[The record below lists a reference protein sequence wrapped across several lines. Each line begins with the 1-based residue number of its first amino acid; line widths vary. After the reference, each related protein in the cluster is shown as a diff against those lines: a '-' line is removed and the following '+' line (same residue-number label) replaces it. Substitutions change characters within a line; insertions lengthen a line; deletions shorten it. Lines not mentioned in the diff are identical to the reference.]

1 MSKKYFQVAIPAIN
15 GIISI
20 KNFNEQQITKFTKE
34 LRTIIE
40 KSNGPSLDLGEY
52 KLKVITK
59 LVVNSVS
66 LLKEIEEE
74 LIESSVDDIIELAEV
89 KDEVLSSIYIAVIS
103 AYPSFSFEFICWNN
117 NSSLFQ
123 ESGML
128 EYLEKLYGSRDT
140 KNTPKEA
147 VEPKTDKKTKKIS
160 LSGVYDLPSLV
171 KAEDYFR
178 KNLVGQDEAIDKVL
192 NAIKLII
199 SGLANSSSLFFIGP
213 TGVGKTKLARLVGE
227 KYSGNFFKINCAEYA
242 NSHEYAK
249 LVGSPPGYI
258 GHNENS
264 ILSQKAEISNK
275 WTFLFDEIEKAH
287 EQFYEFLLALLDDGR
302 ITDNM
307 GKDLDFSK
315 SLFLFSSNKGLHE
328 LKIGRKR
335 VGFSKELIQ
344 YETSKDELLEQV
356 KDSFSPEFL
365 GRLDHFVFFN
375 KLNEEQL
382 RQVVKIELESF
393 PIKRTKE
400 LVTWILDNSNHEEY
414 GARNINKFIKNNVAI
429 QIADALLNKIVPIS
443 GKLYSSRINNLKLEI
458 TSTKKYKN
466 EHHKKEMAGMG
477 SSKSES

>member
-1 MSKKYFQVAIPAIN
+1 MSKKYFQVAIPTIN

-20 KNFNEQQITKFTKE
+20 KNFTEEQITKFSKE

-40 KSNGPSLDLGEY
+40 KSKGPSIDLGEY
-52 KLKVITK
+52 KLRVISK
-59 LVVNSVS
+59 LVVNSES

-74 LIESSVDDIIELAEV
+74 LKDSSVDDIIELAEV
-89 KDEVLSSIYIAVIS
+89 KDEVISSIYVAVVS
-103 AYPSFSFEFICWNN
+103 AYPSFSYEFICWNN
-117 NSSLFQ
+117 NSNLFQ
-123 ESGML
+123 DSGMQD
-128 EYLEKLYGSRDT
+128 YLEKLYGD
-140 KNTPKEA
+140 KEA
-147 VEPKTDKKTKKIS
+147 KSTPETLIKPKPDKKTKKAN
-160 LSGVYDLPSLV
+160 LPGVYDLPSLN

-192 NAIKLII
+192 NAMKLVI

-264 ILSQKAEISNK
+264 ILSQKAEVSNK

-287 EQFYEFLLALLDDGR
+287 EQFYEFLLSLLDDGR

-335 VGFSKELIQ
+335 VGFSKEIIQ

-356 KDSFSPEFL
+356 KDDFSPEFL

-382 RQVVKIELESF
+382 KKVVKIELESF

-429 QIADALLNKIVPIS
+429 QIADALLNKMVPIS
-443 GKLYSSRINNLKLEI
+443 GKLYSSKIHKLELEI

-466 EHHKKEMAGMG
+466 EHHKKKMAGLG
-477 SSKSES
+477 SSESKS